1 MQNRPTNVFKQLH
14 RNHGNIDKR
23 QSEGATFGLCARPQ
37 LDLRNDPWP
46 RLISSPSKTK
56 FSGRLISSVWFF
68 FLRDSFKMIACS
80 FRTASIPITDL
91 RFRVLSRCTNKLLL
105 AYLDF
110 RAHVRVC
117 LRTSSIVSSLL
128 VGYLVQYLSRP
139 LENLQ
144 ESLGLFGSLR
154 VSLGLLAHIC

>member
-1 MQNRPTNVFKQLH
+1 
-14 RNHGNIDKR
+14 
-23 QSEGATFGLCARPQ
+23 
-37 LDLRNDPWP
+37 
-46 RLISSPSKTK
+46 
-56 FSGRLISSVWFF
+56 
-68 FLRDSFKMIACS
+68 MIACS

-144 ESLGLFGSLR
+144 ESLGLFGSLWASWLIFAR
-154 VSLGLLAHIC
+154 NYLSKFVPEQFEADA